1 MTALTRRWCRRGPP
15 ASRLPEMAGAD
26 PQGEAREELRQVQ
39 VGFERKITEARAERR
54 ACFERA
60 QKAGLSLREI
70 ADEVGLHW
78 TRVGE
83 ILRDR

>member
-1 MTALTRRWCRRGPP
+1 MADTPEQKKARKELRRVQ
-15 ASRLPEMAGAD
+15 AD
-26 PQGEAREELRQVQ
+26 FEQKTEEARRD
-39 VGFERKITEARAERR
+39 RR

-70 ADEVGLHW
+70 AEEAGLHY

-83 ILRDR
+83 ILRDKQKP